1 MTPGRPPAALT
12 RRRPQVDCCLLFF
25 FTFRDPGEGCGGLRL
40 PCAAATSKNPETP
53 FFIDNQ
59 PPPLH
64 PRPHPTLKCVL
75 DAIADR
81 RSRRAKGRG
90 PKCDD
95 TVESTIR
102 GLDGSRPFFLMEA
115 SERAPKASTLIH
127 NVNVEVPK
135 RSWAAGMIGGD
146 VIGVGGR
153 RGGGAAD
160 APWPSRLWGGR
171 CLPTLPRVEE
181 IRPHGSTLN
190 SALNEP

>member
-1 MTPGRPPAALT
+1 MRRSKAA
-12 RRRPQVDCCLLFF
+12 RRRLHAKKSRDAFF
-25 FTFRDPGEGCGGLRL
+25 V
-40 PCAAATSKNPETP
+40 S
-53 FFIDNQ
+53 NQ

-115 SERAPKASTLIH
+115 SERAPKASTLIRDI
-127 NVNVEVPK
+127 NVEVPK
-135 RSWAAGMIGGD
+135 RSWAAGMTRGD

-153 RGGGAAD
+153 RGGGAVD
-160 APWPSRLWGGR
+160 VP
-171 CLPTLPRVEE
+171 
-181 IRPHGSTLN
+181 
-190 SALNEP
+190 